1 MAFHPLRAGSSSN
14 MLLPMTDPFRTV
26 AIRERLVQA
35 LWLAVLIAF
44 IGSGSLLYV
53 ELFVTD
59 ARMVRAQ
66 VLRVGMYSAGDSSG
80 GDLPILTVML
90 PDGSIRQVT
99 PSWSAV
105 DNCLP
110 GRWISLQQRGTFL
123 KIALPGCS
131 KTR

>member
-1 MAFHPLRAGSSSN
+1 MIVE
-14 MLLPMTDPFRTV
+14 MTDPLRTL
-26 AIRERLVQA
+26 AIRELLAQA
-35 LWLAVLIAF
+35 LWLAVVIAF
-44 IGSGSLLYV
+44 ICASSFLYL

-66 VLRVGMYSAGDSSG
+66 VLRVGMYPAGDGAG
-80 GDLPILTVML
+80 GDLPVLTVML
-90 PDGSIRQVT
+90 PDGSIRQVR

-105 DNCLP
+105 DDCMP

-123 KIALPGCS
+123 KVGLRECS

>member
-1 MAFHPLRAGSSSN
+1 MSAFDPLRAGSSAN

-35 LWLAVLIAF
+35 LWLVLLITV
-44 IGSGSLLYV
+44 IWLGSLLYL

-66 VLRVGMYSAGDSSG
+66 VVRVGMYSAGEAAG

-105 DNCLP
+105 DDCVP

-123 KIALPGCS
+123 
-131 KTR
+131 